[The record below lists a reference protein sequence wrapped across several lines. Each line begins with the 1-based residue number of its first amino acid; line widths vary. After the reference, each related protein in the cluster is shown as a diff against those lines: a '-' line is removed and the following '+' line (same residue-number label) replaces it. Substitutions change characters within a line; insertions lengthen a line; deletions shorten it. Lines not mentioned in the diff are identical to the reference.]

1 MAPRALPDPELLAE
15 IVESLPD
22 AVVIADRSGTIVL
35 ANRQLELLFGHPR
48 AHMIGRPIES
58 LLPEALRER
67 HQAHFAG
74 FVKEP
79 RVRPMG
85 VGLTLTAVNRSGEEF
100 PVEINLAPLVVTDGI
115 YFCAVIRKKS

>member
-1 MAPRALPDPELLAE
+1 MAQRALPDPELLAE

-22 AVVIADRSGTIVL
+22 AVVIADRTGTIVL

-48 AHMIGRPIES
+48 AFMIGKPIES
-58 LLPEALRER
+58 LLPEPLHER
-67 HQAHFAG
+67 HRAHFAG

-85 VGLTLTAVNRSGEEF
+85 VGLTLTAINRSGEEF